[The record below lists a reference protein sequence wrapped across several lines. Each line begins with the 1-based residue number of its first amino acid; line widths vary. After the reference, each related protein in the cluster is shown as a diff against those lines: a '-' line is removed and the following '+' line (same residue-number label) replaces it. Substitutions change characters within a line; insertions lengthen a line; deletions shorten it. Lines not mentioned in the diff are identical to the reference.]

1 MLGLGCQQCPL
12 PSPHSASDRKVIN
25 TDEAII
31 RLVLVLCCASQ
42 SQKLSRHSITRSPPP
57 AGYTLAILLHYIVV
71 TYLSQVVRR
80 NREDE
85 LFGEGS
91 VYFLLYSGLCRGP
104 EYLELAAA
112 RRGRSTG
119 RIMVPLQHC
128 STAAG
133 SSAAVYCSNS
143 ISQRGKNPDHFIISS
158 LKNASQFKM
167 HLRIA
172 NELSRLRRRV

>member
-31 RLVLVLCCASQ
+31 RLVVLFWCWCASQ

-57 AGYTLAILLHYIVV
+57 AGYTYTLAILQHYIGV

-91 VYFLLYSGLCRGP
+91 VYFLLYFCFCRGP

-128 STAAG
+128 STAALQQCIVQTQ
-133 SSAAVYCSNS
+133 SVSAAK
-143 ISQRGKNPDHFIISS
+143 ILII
-158 LKNASQFKM
+158 LLFPP
-167 HLRIA
+167 
-172 NELSRLRRRV
+172 

>member
-12 PSPHSASDRKVIN
+12 PSPLSASDRKVIN

-31 RLVLVLCCASQ
+31 RLVLVLVLVVLCLTKPETEPPLHHQ
-42 SQKLSRHSITRSPPP
+42 VTTTSRVHTGHI
-57 AGYTLAILLHYIVV
+57 
-71 TYLSQVVRR
+71 VRR

-91 VYFLLYSGLCRGP
+91 VYFLLYFCCRGP

-128 STAAG
+128 STAALQLAALQQCIVQTQ
-133 SSAAVYCSNS
+133 SVSAAK
-143 ISQRGKNPDHFIISS
+143 ILII
-158 LKNASQFKM
+158 LLFPP
-167 HLRIA
+167 
-172 NELSRLRRRV
+172 

>member
-31 RLVLVLCCASQ
+31 RLVLVLVCLTKPETEPPLHHQ
-42 SQKLSRHSITRSPPP
+42 VTTTSRVHTGHI
-57 AGYTLAILLHYIVV
+57 
-71 TYLSQVVRR
+71 VRR

-91 VYFLLYSGLCRGP
+91 VYFLLYSGFCRGP
-104 EYLELAAA
+104 EYLGLAAA

-119 RIMVPLQHC
+119 RMQHC
-128 STAAG
+128 SWQLC
-133 SSAAVYCSNS
+133 SSV
-143 ISQRGKNPDHFIISS
+143 
-158 LKNASQFKM
+158 LFK
-167 HLRIA
+167 LNQSARQK
-172 NELSRLRRRV
+172 S